1 MAYPTRNREQVV
13 DRALFVLGVT
23 PVGQTPED
31 DDRQVVDDLVEPLFA
46 RLNAEGVT
54 SLTDEFGVTTEL
66 DDPDAI
72 PAAWYLDVAVLLAAE
87 AMAPL
92 GVDALPPGYDPEMSR
107 MRLRTVLSIG
117 PTMEDY
123 TVIDEE
129 TNEELTKYRP
139 ETLIGEYF

>member
-46 RLNAEGVT
+46 TLNAEGVT
-54 SLTDEFGVTTEL
+54 SRTDELGVTTEL
-66 DDPDAI
+66 DDPDNI
-72 PAAWYLDVAVLLAAE
+72 PAAWFLDVAVLLAAE

-92 GVDALPPGYDPEMSR
+92 GVDALPSGYDVERSK
-107 MRLRTVLSIG
+107 MRLRTVISTG
-117 PTMEDY
+117 PTMEEF
-123 TVIDEE
+123 TEIDPE
-129 TNEELTKYRP
+129 TNEEITKYRP
-139 ETLIGEYF
+139 ETLVGEYM